1 MVFLVGEK
9 RIKPIAKLEMRGD
22 AEHLSNPLQQDLSPQ
37 ALQASGLVGS
47 LMKKTHNSTM
57 SDITDVTQ

>member
-22 AEHLSNPLQQDLSPQ
+22 AGYLSTHLQQDLSPQ

-47 LMKKTHNSTM
+47 LIKKPQNSTM

>member
-9 RIKPIAKLEMRGD
+9 RIKPIAKPEMRGD
-22 AEHLSNPLQQDLSPQ
+22 AGHLSTHLQQDLSPQ
-37 ALQASGLVGS
+37 ALQASGLVDS
-47 LMKKTHNSTM
+47 LMKKTHNSAM